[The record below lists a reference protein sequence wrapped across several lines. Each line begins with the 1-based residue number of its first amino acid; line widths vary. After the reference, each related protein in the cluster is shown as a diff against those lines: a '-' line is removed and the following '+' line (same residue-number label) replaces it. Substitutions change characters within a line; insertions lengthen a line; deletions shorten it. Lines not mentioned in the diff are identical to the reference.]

1 MKRALRRIGTIVGMA
16 WLAAGLGGVCTPAQ
30 AQSCAGQTE
39 LVARSRALASTD
51 LSLIQRYLACFPDGP
66 GVVSVRMH
74 EGDVRA
80 AAACEAALRSGDE
93 ETLRSF
99 IVAYSTHECAARAA
113 GRLKSLLA
121 GRSPAPPSPGLTQP
135 PPQVQ
140 ATPQPQPPFQICA
153 SITLA
158 DTELRKLDRSD
169 FQACLDACAQE
180 SRCSAFTY
188 NSRSYLCSL
197 KVSSIVPRPQV
208 ETLSGLKLTPTAL
221 PGPGAR
227 ICPPPCGDGK
237 EIKDGQC
244 VPLPPAA
251 PPATSAPPASPP
263 SRPPPAAQ
271 NERRQGQG
279 QVQRQ
284 GAPSGTRAP
293 TPATPPPA
301 APAAPRQLPIIIN

>member
-1 MKRALRRIGTIVGMA
+1 MIAGLA
-16 WLAAGLGGVCTPAQ
+16 ALAAGIGGVFAPAR

-51 LSLIQRYLACFPDGP
+51 LTLIQRYLACFPDGP
-66 GVVSVRMH
+66 GVISVRMH
-74 EGDVRA
+74 EGEVRA
-80 AAACEAALRSGDE
+80 AAACEAALRSDDDE
-93 ETLRSF
+93 ALRGF

-121 GRSPAPPSPGLTQP
+121 GRSPAPPAPGVTPP
-135 PPQVQ
+135 PPQVP

-153 SITLA
+153 SINLA

-227 ICPPPCGDGK
+227 MCLPPCGDGK

-251 PPATSAPPASPP
+251 PPATSAPPVSSP

-271 NERRQGQG
+271 NERRQGQGQGQG

-293 TPATPPPA
+293 TPATPSPPA
-301 APAAPRQLPIIIN
+301 PSAPRQLPIIIN